1 MCQPLPFILG
11 SETGGCHRTRM
22 GCIAMGVRRAELC
35 KEPAIVLRCTWIGF
49 PKSLGNW
56 RFGLIPSCC
65 CDAPCPIPACL
76 PAIPAIPAITGG
88 ISKSANAGGLAK
100 GLSKAA
106 VAQPLPF
113 ILGSETGGCPVLGW
127 DVSPWA
133 FGVQSCVRSLPLY
146 FGAHGFGF
154 PKSLGNW
161 RFGLIPSCCC

>member
-11 SETGGCHRTRM
+11 SETGGCPVL
-22 GCIAMGVRRAELC
+22 GWDVSPWAFGVQSCVRSLPLYFGAHGF
-35 KEPAIVLRCTWIGF
+35 GF

-88 ISKSANAGGLAK
+88 IPKAANAGGLAK